1 MQGPTTSIP
10 ISDETREKVRAAFVA
25 VPRAGFLP
33 DAVRHLADADRP
45 VMVGWDATNS
55 QPSTVQRM
63 LELLA
68 VRPGDRVLDVGSG
81 SGWTTALLAH
91 LAGHEGTV
99 IGVERVP
106 ELVEFGR
113 DRLAAANIHAEIEQA
128 TTGVLGLPASAPFER
143 ILVSADLGREPD
155 ELIGQLADGG
165 RMVAPV
171 SGAMVVT
178 DVRDGQVQ
186 RRHDDGLYSFVPLRE
201 D

>member
-1 MQGPTTSIP
+1 MGIHVD
-10 ISDETREKVRAAFVA
+10 DETRERVRGAFAAVQ
-25 VPRAGFLP
+25 RADFLP
-33 DAVRHLADADRP
+33 DEVRHLADADRP
-45 VMVGWDATNS
+45 VMIGWDATNS
-55 QPSTVQRM
+55 QPSTVARM

-91 LAGHEGTV
+91 LAGPDGTV

-113 DRLAAANIHAEIEQA
+113 GRLSAADIDARIEQA
-128 TTGVLGLPASAPFER
+128 TTGMLGLPASAPFDR
-143 ILVSADLGREPD
+143 ILVSADFGRVPD
-155 ELIGQLADGG
+155 ALIDQLADGG

-171 SGAMVVT
+171 SGAMTVT
-178 DVRDGQVQ
+178 DVRDGRVR
-186 RRHDDGLYSFVPLRE
+186 RRHDAGLYSFVPLRE